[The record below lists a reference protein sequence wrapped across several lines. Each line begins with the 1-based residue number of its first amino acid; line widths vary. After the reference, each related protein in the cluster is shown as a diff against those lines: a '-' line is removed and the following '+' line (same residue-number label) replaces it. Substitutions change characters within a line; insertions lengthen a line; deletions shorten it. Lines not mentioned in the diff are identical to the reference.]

1 MKIYTSIQF
10 QMTHDDL
17 VEVSHESF
25 DYEGPLELAFSSPKA
40 PPPDPELERQRKER
54 EEAAKQEKI
63 SLAKKEARGASE
75 DLTRRR
81 RGVMLSG
88 YRGYQ
93 EPEDGTTLG

>member
-1 MKIYTSIQF
+1 MDISNLI
-10 QMTHDDL
+10 DL
-17 VEVSHESF
+17 L
-25 DYEGPLELAFSSPKA
+25 PMAALFSSPKA